1 MTYRTKAQNQTG
13 RPSAV
18 HTSQALSA
26 LRGPATADR
35 ISRVRTY
42 SHAALTWIAAR
53 VADHSE
59 ASVAARAAPGA
70 TFPDF
75 PAVAGAAWLGQRRRR
90 HERPEF
96 REEVCK
102 KSSFAG
108 PDAALYSTLPVG
120 ALLLI
125 FWTFGP
131 SERSLGKP
139 LLGFLMGWA
148 HHILAD
154 ALTHTEDA
162 LPILWPIS
170 ERRFRIPYLDRSHHA
185 RAFTMVEHGTLL
197 LLVAWTISR
206 GLRAPRPSD
215 PPSD

>member
-13 RPSAV
+13 RPSAG
-18 HTSQALSA
+18 HASQALSA
-26 LRGPATADR
+26 LLGPATAVR

-42 SHAALTWIAAR
+42 SHAALTWIPAR
-53 VADHSE
+53 VADRSE

-70 TFPDF
+70 TVSDL
-75 PAVAGAAWLGQRRRR
+75 PAVAGAARLGPRRRR
-90 HERPEF
+90 HDRPEF

-131 SERSLGKP
+131 GERSLCKP
-139 LLGFLMGWA
+139 LLGFLMGRA
-148 HHILAD
+148 RHILAD
-154 ALTHTEDA
+154 ALTNAADA